1 MKIRKKVLFL
11 ISLTLIGLISVVLGT
26 VSTIILNSFRKLE
39 AEETTKNLQRLQ
51 GFIDEEI
58 QELNAISKDWVR
70 WDDTYFFVQNK
81 DPIYIENN
89 IYPDI
94 FDNLKLNLFLL
105 YNKNTD
111 IVLNSSYALGSQQL
125 EKVKKEILLDLEQK
139 DYLLKFTDDR
149 GEIKGFIIL
158 DQDLYFIVLRP
169 VLDSASQGPSQG
181 TIVMARVMDHNKIKE
196 LENYTKLSINIYFL
210 DELSED
216 LKSVYHDLDQNKSNA
231 KSLVKIKN
239 KNLISGFILLKDI
252 ENKSIALLAVDSPRD
267 IYEKGNQAV
276 FFLVFSLIIVG
287 FIFVILMLVLMD
299 RLILYRLTILDQ
311 DLKTI
316 GNTNN
321 LNLRV
326 HIQGQD
332 ELTHF
337 AHTINWMLD
346 ELQKE
351 KDKTEKLLLN
361 ILPETIAEQLK
372 QSHDIIARD
381 FECVTILF
389 ADIVGFT
396 TLSGRLS
403 PLELVDFLNQLF
415 SDFDYLVEEL
425 GLEKIK
431 TIGDAYM
438 VASGLPE
445 PRTDHAEA
453 IANMALEMNKVIN
466 QVSLVYNE
474 NFKIRIGINTG
485 KVVAG
490 VIGKKRLIYDLWGDA
505 VNIASRMESSGE
517 PGKIQVTESTYKLL
531 QNKYVFTKRGTVNV
545 KGKGEMVTY
554 WLESIA

>member
-1 MKIRKKVLFL
+1 LSDL
-11 ISLTLIGLISVVLGT
+11 L
-26 VSTIILNSFRKLE
+26 
-39 AEETTKNLQRLQ
+39 
-51 GFIDEEI
+51 
-58 QELNAISKDWVR
+58 
-70 WDDTYFFVQNK
+70 TYFFVQNK

>member
-1 MKIRKKVLFL
+1 L
-11 ISLTLIGLISVVLGT
+11 IT
-26 VSTIILNSFRKLE
+26 
-39 AEETTKNLQRLQ
+39 
-51 GFIDEEI
+51 
-58 QELNAISKDWVR
+58 
-70 WDDTYFFVQNK
+70 
-81 DPIYIENN
+81 
-89 IYPDI
+89 
-94 FDNLKLNLFLL
+94 
-105 YNKNTD
+105 
-111 IVLNSSYALGSQQL
+111 
-125 EKVKKEILLDLEQK
+125 
-139 DYLLKFTDDR
+139 
-149 GEIKGFIIL
+149 
-158 DQDLYFIVLRP
+158 
-169 VLDSASQGPSQG
+169 
-181 TIVMARVMDHNKIKE
+181 
-196 LENYTKLSINIYFL
+196 
-210 DELSED
+210 
-216 LKSVYHDLDQNKSNA
+216 
-231 KSLVKIKN
+231 
-239 KNLISGFILLKDI
+239 
-252 ENKSIALLAVDSPRD
+252 
-267 IYEKGNQAV
+267 
-276 FFLVFSLIIVG
+276 VG
-287 FIFVILMLVLMD
+287 FIFMILIIILMDKLIIY
-299 RLILYRLTILDQ
+299 RLILLDQ
-311 DLKTI
+311 DLKII

-326 HIQGQD
+326 HIQGED
-332 ELTHF
+332 ELTNF

-361 ILPETIAEQLK
+361 ILPETIAQQLK

-466 QVSLVYNE
+466 QVSLAYNE

-517 PGKIQVTESTYKLL
+517 PGKIQVTENTYKLL
-531 QNKYVFTKRGTVNV
+531 KNKYILSKRGTVNV
-545 KGKGEMVTY
+545 KGKGDMVTY
-554 WLESIA
+554 WLESMA

>member
-1 MKIRKKVLFL
+1 
-11 ISLTLIGLISVVLGT
+11 
-26 VSTIILNSFRKLE
+26 
-39 AEETTKNLQRLQ
+39 
-51 GFIDEEI
+51 
-58 QELNAISKDWVR
+58 
-70 WDDTYFFVQNK
+70 
-81 DPIYIENN
+81 
-89 IYPDI
+89 
-94 FDNLKLNLFLL
+94 
-105 YNKNTD
+105 
-111 IVLNSSYALGSQQL
+111 
-125 EKVKKEILLDLEQK
+125 
-139 DYLLKFTDDR
+139 
-149 GEIKGFIIL
+149 
-158 DQDLYFIVLRP
+158 
-169 VLDSASQGPSQG
+169 
-181 TIVMARVMDHNKIKE
+181 MARVMDHNKIKE